1 MLVFVKIKT
10 RLDCKIG
17 GLVKIASEKVQ
28 TNSRANFTREIVW
41 TLSLAQEA
49 RALRREPP
57 RAPDPP
63 PEKGLRHDL
72 ERLG

>member
-1 MLVFVKIKT
+1 MEVQTKS
-10 RLDCKIG
+10 
-17 GLVKIASEKVQ
+17 LVKIASEKVQ